1 MSNRV
6 KILESFVADQIAA
19 GEVVE
24 RPSSIVKELVENS
37 LDANATQIEVRTEAG
52 GVDLVWIRDNG
63 SGIHPDDLPLALQ
76 RHATSKI
83 ERAED
88 LVGIGSLGFRGE
100 ALASVASVAKVRLS
114 SATQVQGGGWYIES
128 HGGEVIQSGP
138 AAHAKGTTVEV
149 RDLFYNT
156 PARRKFLKAERTEV
170 AQIDQTLRRLSLA
183 HMDVGFSLA
192 QARTSGTSGR
202 VSRPLTLAPGNP
214 QDRLARVLSQAFV
227 ENSVYIDEQI
237 QDLRIYGWVGLP
249 HHNRRQMDQQFFYV
263 NGRAI
268 RDKLVGHAIRQAY
281 SDVMFHGRHAVY
293 VLFLEVPPEGVDVN
307 VHPTKH
313 EVRFREARQV
323 HDFIFSSLNRAL
335 RSLRPGQPPAVN
347 DRAAASEAGGSRQ
360 VSQGLTSQRPFDL
373 SSRPSSSAP
382 AGGLAQL
389 IHEHTGAGVSPASA
403 QWGQQQSAEE
413 PSTERQTLVGEQRE
427 HWPAADPGQGSSGSD
442 SPGPDSPG
450 PGSED
455 PHGQRQGDQGMA
467 GGSAPAQQS
476 GHPLGYAIA
485 QLHGV
490 YILAQNHEGL
500 VVVDM
505 HAAHERIVY
514 EQMKAAQAK
523 EGIPRQR
530 LLVPLIFDVSESEAD
545 MVEESADQFE
555 AAGLVVERMG
565 LASVVVR
572 EVPVLLAKA
581 NIQQMIQDMLG
592 ELTEFGTGD
601 SVARKNFDVLA
612 TLACRGSVRANRQL
626 TLTEMN
632 ALLRSMEVTENAGLC
647 NHGRPTVIQRSLA
660 ELDRLFL
667 RGQ

>member
-1 MSNRV
+1 MTFNRV
-6 KILESFVADQIAA
+6 KKLGSFVADQIAA

-24 RPSSIVKELVENS
+24 RPSSIVKELLENS
-37 LDANATQIEVRTEAG
+37 LDAKATNIEVRTEAG

-63 SGIHPDDLPLALQ
+63 SGIHADDLPLALQ

-83 ERAED
+83 QSAED

-100 ALASVASVAKVRLS
+100 ALASVASVARVRLS
-114 SATQVQGGGWYIES
+114 SAVEPQGGGWFIES
-128 HGGEVIQSGP
+128 HGGEVIESGP
-138 AAHAKGTTVEV
+138 VAHAQGTTVEV

-183 HMDVGFSLA
+183 HMDVGFTLA
-192 QARTSGTSGR
+192 QARTSGSSAR
-202 VSRPLTLAPGNP
+202 VSRPLTLAAGNP
-214 QDRLARVLSQAFV
+214 EDRLARVLSQGFV
-227 ENSVYIDEQI
+227 ENSVYIDEQN

-293 VLFLEVPPEGVDVN
+293 ALYLQVPADGVDVN

-313 EVRFREARQV
+313 EVRFRDARQV

-335 RSLRPGQPPAVN
+335 RSLRPGQRGEVN
-347 DRAAASEAGGSRQ
+347 EL
-360 VSQGLTSQRPFDL
+360 QGPTDTGFAEPVRSSLTSQRPFDL
-373 SSRPSSSAP
+373 PSRPSAGAL

-389 IHEHTGAGVSPASA
+389 IHEHGPSPSPSPFPSPFQGAVASSAGLVGLGAGQAI
-403 QWGQQQSAEE
+403 
-413 PSTERQTLVGEQRE
+413 VGEQRVD
-427 HWPAADPGQGSSGSD
+427 WPKTEVQPGTEPNPEQSD
-442 SPGPDSPG
+442 
-450 PGSED
+450 EN
-455 PHGQRQGDQGMA
+455 
-467 GGSAPAQQS
+467 

-490 YILAQNHEGL
+490 YILAQNRQGL

-523 EGIPRQR
+523 EGIARQR
-530 LLVPLIFDVSESEAD
+530 LLVPLIFDVSEQEAD
-545 MVEESADQFE
+545 LVEESAEQFDE
-555 AAGLVVERMG
+555 AGLVVERMG
-565 LASVVVR
+565 LSSVVVR

-581 NIQQMIQDMLG
+581 NIQQMVQDMLG
-592 ELTEFGTGD
+592 ELAEFGTGE

-612 TLACRGSVRANRQL
+612 TLACRGSVRANRHL